1 VVEWKEI
8 RLGDPFECPHCGEKI
23 TVPRAYAKKMAIV
36 NLLLTVAVAYLAGS
50 RNEGLAVVTL
60 IAYFP
65 MCFVWPFITRRIY
78 PPTLVM
84 DDRSRARR
92 MP

>member
-1 VVEWKEI
+1 VVEWKKV
-8 RLGDPFECPHCGEKI
+8 RLGDPFECPYCGENI
-23 TVPRAYAKKMAIV
+23 TVPGAYAKQMAII
-36 NLLLTVAVAYLAGS
+36 NLLLTVAGAYVAGA

-65 MCFVWPFITRRIY
+65 MCFVWPFITRRIF

-84 DDRSRARR
+84 DDPLRGRR